1 MNLAS
6 THLRAR
12 YREGLRTEKLIDTKE
27 PLRYE
32 FDRFFFVSRR
42 IRKGHRLRLVIGAN
56 HTVHWQKNYN
66 SGKPNAEETMK
77 DARTV
82 TVKLFHDAKY
92 PSALSV
98 PIGRPEE

>member
-1 MNLAS
+1 M
-6 THLRAR
+6 
-12 YREGLRTEKLIDTKE
+12 
-27 PLRYE
+27 
-32 FDRFFFVSRR
+32 
-42 IRKGHRLRLVIGAN
+42 
-56 HTVHWQKNYN
+56 HWQKNYN
-66 SGKPNAEETMK
+66 SCKPNAEEAMQ